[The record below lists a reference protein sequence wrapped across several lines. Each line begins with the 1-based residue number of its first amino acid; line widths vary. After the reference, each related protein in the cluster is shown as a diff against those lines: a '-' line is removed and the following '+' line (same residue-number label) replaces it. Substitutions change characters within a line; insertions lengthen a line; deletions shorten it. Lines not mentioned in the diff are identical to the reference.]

1 MSAPEPIARTKTVLD
16 LFLDASRAGDL
27 ELVRNLLRW
36 GADVNWQDVADELR
50 TGLHCAAIME
60 HGDVVDLLLA
70 QPGVDVNIR
79 DEYNET
85 PLMIACYPETS
96 EIIFRKL
103 LQAEGI
109 DINCRWDDGDTPL
122 LYCLAE
128 GGDVDRI
135 DLAKILLKDP
145 RVDLHVQNDQ
155 GKFPETIAR

>member
-1 MSAPEPIARTKTVLD
+1 MSAPEPIARTKTVID

-36 GADVNWQDVADELR
+36 GADVNWQDEDDQLQA
-50 TGLHCAAIME
+50 GLHLAIRDG

-85 PLMIACYPETS
+85 PLMVACYPSS
-96 EIIFRKL
+96 EIILRKL